1 MLLLAAVW
9 VPLVDRGRQAEP
21 EATSTASRSVAQR
34 VGWSIAARAQQ
45 NAMPVIGYL
54 STRSTESERPM
65 LAAFTRSLGDM
76 GYVLDKNVAIEFRS
90 GNGQYDL
97 LRTLAEDLVRRQ
109 VAVIVAAGGSHPAL
123 AAKAATAKIPIVFNV
138 GDDPVQVGLV
148 ASLSRPGANV
158 TGVASLLAA
167 LGAKQLGLIRELV
180 PKATVV
186 AILVNP
192 LDPWTEA
199 FTADT
204 RAAARALGQQ
214 LVILKASSEREIDA
228 AFAALRQQGVGALL
242 VNGGPLFV
250 TQANQVIALAARSA
264 LPAIYFRREFADA
277 GGVMSRQPK
286 KVYSLIAT
294 GWATA
299 ETITNPR
306 LRQRQNAISRG
317 PLMRDQPHASRRRAT
332 AK

>member
-1 MLLLAAVW
+1 MKRREFITLIGGAAAV
-9 VPLVDRGRQAEP
+9 
-21 EATSTASRSVAQR
+21 
-34 VGWSIAARAQQ
+34 GWTLAARAQL

-109 VAVIVAAGGSHPAL
+109 VAVIVAAGGSHPAF
-123 AAKAATAKIPIVFNV
+123 AAKAATTKIPIVFNV

-148 ASLSRPGANV
+148 ASLSRPGGNA
-158 TGVASLLAA
+158 TGVASLLAQ
-167 LGAKQLGLIRELV
+167 LGAKQLGLIQELV

-250 TQANQVIALAARSA
+250 TQANQVIALAAHSA

-277 GGVMSRQPK
+277 GGLMS
-286 KVYSLIAT
+286 YGSS
-294 GWATA
+294 TA
-299 ETITNPR
+299 ELYGQMGVYVGKILNGAKPAD
-306 LRQRQNAISRG
+306 L
-317 PLMRDQPHASRRRAT
+317 PVVQPTKFELVINLKT
-332 AK
+332 AKALGLEVPLQMQQLADGVIE